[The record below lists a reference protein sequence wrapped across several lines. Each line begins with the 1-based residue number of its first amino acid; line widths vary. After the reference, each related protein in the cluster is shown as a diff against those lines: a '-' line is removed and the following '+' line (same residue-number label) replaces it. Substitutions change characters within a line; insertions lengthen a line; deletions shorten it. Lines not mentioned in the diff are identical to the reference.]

1 MYHKDAV
8 LHSRKL
14 DWMLLHRRDEL
25 RKIMRDNG
33 NTLQTHIMSSLIN
46 MFAIRFLYCFS
57 TNWIW
62 EWHCYGLCGEPS
74 QCRKDT
80 PVT

>member
-33 NTLQTHIMSSLIN
+33 KIL
-46 MFAIRFLYCFS
+46 S
-57 TNWIW
+57 TNTVLSS
-62 EWHCYGLCGEPS
+62 Y
-74 QCRKDT
+74 
-80 PVT
+80 

>member
-33 NTLQTHIMSSLIN
+33 NT
-46 MFAIRFLYCFS
+46 C
-57 TNWIW
+57 TNTYHVIP
-62 EWHCYGLCGEPS
+62 Y
-74 QCRKDT
+74 
-80 PVT
+80 

>member
-33 NTLQTHIMSSLIN
+33 KCHFKNHTFMHPIN
-46 MFAIRFLYCFS
+46 IS
-57 TNWIW
+57 TSN
-62 EWHCYGLCGEPS
+62 
-74 QCRKDT
+74 
-80 PVT
+80 